1 MKPKPKLKSIPA
13 INRRLLKLAKDICR
27 QKANN
32 TCVVCGIKKGD
43 LYKGKPQNLNSHHI
57 MSCKNKNSP
66 LKFDQ
71 RNIISLCVFCH
82 KGGRRSAHKH
92 GLWFA
97 KWLIEHNPTD
107 AQWIID
113 HTDDQVDLK
122 DRNIL
127 EYIEKCLK
135 ENKPLDFNPEQL
147 INNSNE

>member
-27 QKANN
+27 KNANE
-32 TCVVCGIKKGD
+32 TCEVCGLKKGD
-43 LYKGKPQNLNSHHI
+43 LYKGKPQKVEAHHV
-57 MSCKNKNSP
+57 MSCKNLNSP
-66 LKFDQ
+66 LKFDL
-71 RNIISLCVFCH
+71 RNLVCIDTFHH

-97 KWLIEHNPTD
+97 KWLIEHKPEN

-122 DRNIL
+122 DRKIL

-135 ENKPLDFNPEQL
+135 EGKPLDFNPDQM
-147 INNSNE
+147 INSSNE